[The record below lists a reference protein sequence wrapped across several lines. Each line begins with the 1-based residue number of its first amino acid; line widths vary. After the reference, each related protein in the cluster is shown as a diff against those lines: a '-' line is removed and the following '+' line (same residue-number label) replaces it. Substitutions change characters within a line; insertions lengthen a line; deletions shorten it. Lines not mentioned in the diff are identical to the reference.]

1 MQQPIVIYLTHATP
15 SVVGNGGVH
24 RSYQVLHELQQAVG
38 VDQVLVI
45 TADFLASLVNNGD
58 KAEGNGSHGSDG
70 KLRQWVNF
78 RFGTATRFV
87 KNPYRLFHRTPFA
100 TGLHPLIKNYYA
112 SRLKELSSTRTICLF
127 DHAQF
132 SELIPINRQF
142 GVPTI
147 SCTQNLDALGDDF
160 DSIASNLAAH
170 RRERVRTQ
178 ERLRNLCNH
187 H

>member
-58 KAEGNGSHGSDG
+58 KAEGNGSDG

-112 SRLKELSSTRTICLF
+112 SRLKELSSTRTICRRSRPVGPAQVMRSRSAIEPVWRTNNQL
-127 DHAQF
+127 HAK
-132 SELIPINRQF
+132 P
-142 GVPTI
+142 
-147 SCTQNLDALGDDF
+147 
-160 DSIASNLAAH
+160 
-170 RRERVRTQ
+170 
-178 ERLRNLCNH
+178 
-187 H
+187 